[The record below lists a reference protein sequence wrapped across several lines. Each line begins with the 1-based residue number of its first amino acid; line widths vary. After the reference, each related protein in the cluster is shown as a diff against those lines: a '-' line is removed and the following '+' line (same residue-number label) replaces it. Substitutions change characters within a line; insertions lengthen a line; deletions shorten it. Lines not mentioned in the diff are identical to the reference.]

1 MLGYQVWWRILNT
14 REHGVPQNRPR
25 IYIIGVLQHR
35 NTRSFAFP
43 SPLPPA
49 SIEDFLDAR
58 LGRPSF
64 ADLPPISA
72 TTAHDNVLRILT
84 LLSDSGHDPFNEPW
98 VIDCDSSAERSR
110 GVLGISPCLTRS
122 RGSGHWLTNR
132 GRRMTTDEML
142 RLQGWFGPFLQ
153 ASTRAQLGS
162 HLGNAMSINVV
173 ERLLCKLLP
182 AAGLWP
188 ESALIDRWAAEA
200 AVRR

>member
-1 MLGYQVWWRILNT
+1 MNT
-14 REHGVPQNRPR
+14 REHGVPQNRAR
-25 IYIIGVLQHR
+25 VFIIGVLQDR
-35 NTRSFAFP
+35 DTGSFAFP
-43 SPLPPA
+43 SPLPPS
-49 SIEDFLDAR
+49 SIENFLDPR

-72 TTAHDNVLRILT
+72 STAHDNVLRILT
-84 LLSDSGHDPFNEPW
+84 SLSNSAHDPFNEPW

-110 GVLGISPCLTRS
+110 VFWDVSPCLTRS

-142 RLQGWFGPFLQ
+142 RLQGWLGPF
-153 ASTRAQLGS
+153 AHGSSRAQLGL
-162 HLGNAMSINVV
+162 HLGNAMSVNVV

-188 ESALIDRWAAEA
+188 ASALRDRWAADA
-200 AVRR
+200 AVRQRMGG